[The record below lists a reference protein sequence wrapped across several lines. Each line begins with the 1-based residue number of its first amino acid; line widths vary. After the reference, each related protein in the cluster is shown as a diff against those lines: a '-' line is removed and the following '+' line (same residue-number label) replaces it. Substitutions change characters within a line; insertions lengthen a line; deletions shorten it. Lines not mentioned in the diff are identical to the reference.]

1 MLKATDD
8 AGNVLPE
15 FEKVLDI
22 DIKAAAEEITG
33 KTLDQNLLSV
43 VFDYEG
49 NLWFATGGFRIY
61 PERKQQGA
69 MGYISREAIVFI
81 ISLFPILE
89 LRGGILASSL
99 LDVTM
104 WKGILISAVGNI
116 LPIPFIL
123 FFIKKIFTAM
133 KKTKLLRP
141 LVEKMENK
149 AMKKRDQIE
158 KYEFWGLVLFVGIP
172 LPGTGAWTGALVA
185 SLIDMDI
192 KKAFKAILLG
202 ICLAA
207 VIMTLIS
214 YGVLGHIIR

>member
-1 MLKATDD
+1 MESLVTW
-8 AGNVLPE
+8 
-15 FEKVLDI
+15 F
-22 DIKAAAEEITG
+22 TS
-33 KTLDQNLLSV
+33 TL
-43 VFDYEG
+43 
-49 NLWFATGGFRIY
+49 
-61 PERKQQGA
+61 GA
-69 MGYISREAIVFI
+69 HISREAIVFI

-172 LPGTGAWTGALVA
+172 LPGTGAWSGALIATLLKMPKTRALLSIFCGVITAGIIMLIA
-185 SLIDMDI
+185 SH
-192 KKAFKAILLG
+192 
-202 ICLAA
+202 
-207 VIMTLIS
+207 
-214 YGVLGHIIR
+214 GVLGVVKMI